1 MSEIKQDYW
10 VSSEEFTQDE
20 SFVKASGNEFFDL
33 PILNNIASEEE
44 NASTQGHNRRD
55 FLKYLGFSIGA
66 ATIAAGCES
75 PIRKAIPYVTKPDSI
90 VPGIANYYS
99 STFIKGND
107 VLPIVVKTR
116 EGRPIKIEGNSLS
129 KFSQGG
135 TSARAQAS
143 VLDLYDIGRYRFAG
157 QNKGKDYKKISWSD
171 LDQQI
176 GEKLT
181 PAARIRLVSNSITS
195 PSMMAAIAQFTAAYP
210 GTKHVTYDPFSSS
223 AIIIANERSF
233 GKRVFPGY
241 EFGNASIVVNFGA
254 DFLGTWVSPVEYSAA
269 WTKTRKLKDF
279 NKPDMSRLIQYE
291 SNMSYTGSNADNRM
305 LIRPSEQGTA
315 IVKLYNAVAALAGA
329 STISSSGSLKNAKA
343 EKSFSSVAQ
352 DLWANKNKGQSS
364 LVISDSNNISEQ
376 IIINKIND
384 LLGNYGK
391 TIDLNNYSN
400 QRKGVDSDML
410 DLIKDMNSNVVDV
423 VIIMGDANPAFDL
436 PDSSDFAS
444 GLKKVG
450 LSVSLSTNPNE
461 TSVLCKY
468 VAPANHF
475 LESWGDAQPRK
486 NFYYVMQPT
495 IAPLFATRQAEITL
509 LKWAKFGVTDYDAY
523 IQNTWKGSLFSL
535 QNEFSSF
542 QSFWDNTLHN
552 GLIELNA
559 EAGGASVSIDV
570 NSIAAG
576 VTKPATGVEVKYYE
590 PMGVGCGA
598 YANNPWLQELPDPI
612 TRAVWTSV
620 VHIPLKWDGD
630 SRFDYYKDLNK
641 DGLYVDFKSGKVNVE
656 NMPIVRQFG
665 QMSDTL
671 AIPLGYGRKE
681 GNASAKNVGN
691 YVMNTLSRDSD
702 GNVRYWNDKVE
713 ITPTGGED
721 AHYASVQHHHT
732 LGVTGKDKSNQ
743 TINVDEKALMTL
755 GSGYQG
761 SLTGRSILKSADM
774 SNFAEKVKELK
785 EFRAEASHLNNET
798 MYPGHDDLYKQGHH
812 WGLSVDLNSCTGCGA
827 CQVACVAENNV
838 PIVGKNEVHRHHE
851 MTWLRIDRYYYGDV
865 ESPNVFYQPMMCQ
878 HCDNAPCENV
888 CPVNAT
894 NHSAEG
900 LNQMA
905 YNRCVGT
912 RYCANNCPYKVRR
925 FNWSDFTTAD
935 LFGKNEKNV
944 MPDGET
950 LFYEDN
956 LTRMVLNPDVTVRS
970 RGVIEKCSMCIQRIQ
985 EGKLRAKIESR
996 PLKETD
1002 ITTACAAACPTGGII
1017 FGDQNT
1023 KDGIL
1028 NTEWSNPTTYFA
1040 LEEINVRSKVGYKM
1054 RLTNKNADLA

>member
-1 MSEIKQDYW
+1 M
-10 VSSEEFTQDE
+10 
-20 SFVKASGNEFFDL
+20 
-33 PILNNIASEEE
+33 
-44 NASTQGHNRRD
+44 
-55 FLKYLGFSIGA
+55 
-66 ATIAAGCES
+66 
-75 PIRKAIPYVTKPDSI
+75 
-90 VPGIANYYS
+90 
-99 STFIKGND
+99 
-107 VLPIVVKTR
+107 
-116 EGRPIKIEGNSLS
+116 
-129 KFSQGG
+129 
-135 TSARAQAS
+135 
-143 VLDLYDIGRYRFAG
+143 
-157 QNKGKDYKKISWSD
+157 
-171 LDQQI
+171 
-176 GEKLT
+176 
-181 PAARIRLVSNSITS
+181 
-195 PSMMAAIAQFTAAYP
+195 
-210 GTKHVTYDPFSSS
+210 
-223 AIIIANERSF
+223 
-233 GKRVFPGY
+233 
-241 EFGNASIVVNFGA
+241 
-254 DFLGTWVSPVEYSAA
+254 
-269 WTKTRKLKDF
+269 
-279 NKPDMSRLIQYE
+279 
-291 SNMSYTGSNADNRM
+291 
-305 LIRPSEQGTA
+305 
-315 IVKLYNAVAALAGA
+315 
-329 STISSSGSLKNAKA
+329 
-343 EKSFSSVAQ
+343 
-352 DLWANKNKGQSS
+352 
-364 LVISDSNNISEQ
+364 ISDSNNISEQ

-400 QRKGVDSDML
+400 QRKGVDSDIV
-410 DLIKDMNSNVVDV
+410 DLIKDMNSNLVDV

-436 PDSSDFAS
+436 PESADFAS

-461 TSVLCKY
+461 TSALCKY

-612 TRAVWTSV
+612 TRTVWTSV